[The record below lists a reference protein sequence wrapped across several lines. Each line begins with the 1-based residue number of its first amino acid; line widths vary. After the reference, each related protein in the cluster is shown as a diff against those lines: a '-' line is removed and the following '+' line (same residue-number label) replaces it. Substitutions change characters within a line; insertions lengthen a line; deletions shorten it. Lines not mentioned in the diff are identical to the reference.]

1 MKTTLHTLLCIAIR
15 LGAVLMAVNLLEQLP
30 SFFVLNNETGHLAWL
45 SLGLTGVGLVIAFAL
60 WVWPGLIVWWAV
72 GRNGHE
78 LFESPIA
85 ASQLQHIV
93 LSAMGAWLFINGLS
107 ACIGH
112 GAITLAYIRESGAMT
127 PTGEIRWIIQ
137 DAVTALA
144 GIALMLGSRGLVELL
159 YRLRSYPQ
167 PRQSEIEADTNIVK
181 DG

>member
-78 LFESPIA
+78 IFESPIA

-137 DAVTALA
+137 DAATALA

-159 YRLRSYPQ
+159 YRLCSYPQ
-167 PRQSEIEADTNIVK
+167 PRQSESEADANIAK